1 MESSED
7 VFLNMTKKLIIANHL
22 CGLDE
27 KRMASFK
34 KALGQ
39 IPPPKGTGPIKK
51 KDIQNTSL
59 EEMVDYIF
67 RCHTE
72 KHAVTTIKTALNLI
86 SENQIRMLIDKELR
100 NVNKSRKSM
109 ETEQRGIP
117 YPNKEPLDF
126 LPGTPVTSAKSP
138 CYLAGLYADNSPT
151 KTFESDGMEEE
162 QQGGAQLLNMS
173 SENEVTTSAVQYL
186 ESPTKKRKIEQD
198 MDAVPG
204 PSKLKETAASKNEG
218 QVHSPFK
225 PLKPGLITSDTVLYY
240 VPSNNEIMIEQD
252 MDAVSGASK
261 HIETTARK
269 NEGYRPVQSPL
280 KPVPQSPVSPKHGN
294 ITNKLYMTPNKQSA
308 VVPSHTSSNVPQ
320 PPASPKQGNN
330 TKNMTPNKQVGVS
343 PSHTSSNEKKKVR
356 DQ

>member
-117 YPNKEPLDF
+117 YLNKEPLDF

-173 SENEVTTSAVQYL
+173 SENEVTTSAVQYF
-186 ESPTKKRKIEQD
+186 EPPNKKIRIEKD

-225 PLKPGLITSDTVLYY
+225 
-240 VPSNNEIMIEQD
+240 
-252 MDAVSGASK
+252 
-261 HIETTARK
+261 
-269 NEGYRPVQSPL
+269 PL

-320 PPASPKQGNN
+320 PPASPKEGNN

-343 PSHTSSNEKKKVR
+343 PSHTSSNEKKKVC

>member
-1 MESSED
+1 
-7 VFLNMTKKLIIANHL
+7 MTKKLIIANHL

-162 QQGGAQLLNMS
+162 EQGGTQLLNMS

-225 PLKPGLITSDTVLYY
+225 
-240 VPSNNEIMIEQD
+240 
-252 MDAVSGASK
+252 
-261 HIETTARK
+261 
-269 NEGYRPVQSPL
+269 PL